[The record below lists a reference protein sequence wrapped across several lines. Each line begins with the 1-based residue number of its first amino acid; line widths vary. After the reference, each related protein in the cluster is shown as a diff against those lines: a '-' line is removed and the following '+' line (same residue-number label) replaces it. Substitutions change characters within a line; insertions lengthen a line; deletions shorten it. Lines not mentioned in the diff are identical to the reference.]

1 MKIMKMIGVVAGIHA
16 LFFLLLFAVPG
27 CSSTAKAP
35 VAHSTATK
43 QDAPSDASAPVVAAS
58 TTPSADSSTPSIALT
73 VPAPAAVPA
82 QAEEGLAPAITF
94 SPTRPNTPADAVLST
109 QPASDVVQ
117 ANTYT
122 VVSGD
127 NLWTIA
133 KKNHVKVA
141 ELATA
146 NNLNRTTGLRI
157 GQKLLIP
164 MVAGAAQPSATTDTS
179 SAPVAAPVS
188 HIATPASSSST
199 KYTVKSGESLG
210 SIARKFHVRISEI
223 ALANSLS
230 DPKSLHAG
238 QVLVIPSAHLRKPS
252 TAASAPANAPTRT
265 PSVTIPTISAE
276 APVLSV
282 PTEPAPAATE
292 VPTIQ
297 IQPAPSN

>member
-35 VAHSTATK
+35 VAHNTATK
-43 QDAPSDASAPVVAAS
+43 QDAPSDVSAPLVAAS
-58 TTPSADSSTPSIALT
+58 TTPSADSSTPSIALA
-73 VPAPAAVPA
+73 VPVPA

-94 SPTRPNTPADAVLST
+94 SPTRPNTPADAALST

-133 KKNHVKVA
+133 KKNHVKVT

-146 NNLNRTTGLRI
+146 NNLNRNTGLRI

-164 MVAGAAQPSATTDTS
+164 MVAGATQPSSTTDTS

-188 HIATPASSSST
+188 NIATPASSSST

-252 TAASAPANAPTRT
+252 TAASAPANAPTRMST
-265 PSVTIPTISAE
+265 VKIPTISAE